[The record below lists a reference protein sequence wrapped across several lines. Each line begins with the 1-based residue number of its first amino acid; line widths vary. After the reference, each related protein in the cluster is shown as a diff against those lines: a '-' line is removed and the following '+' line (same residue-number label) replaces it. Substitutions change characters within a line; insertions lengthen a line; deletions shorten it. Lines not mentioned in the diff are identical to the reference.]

1 MKRLVFVILLL
12 IIPLVGI
19 AQVEELKA
27 KLAENPLDFESLQA
41 LLKIYDED
49 YDLESYGTILKE
61 VVSSVD
67 EIPET
72 MYQVIKE
79 GIEKLIDNYY

>member
-1 MKRLVFVILLL
+1 MKRLIFVILLL
-12 IIPLVGI
+12 IIPLVGM

-79 GIEKLIDNYY
+79 GIEKLIDNY